1 MKHLYGLKYY
11 GTIEPAA
18 PFEQFDGDPF
28 EFILSNDTNIFDK
41 YRALYYIR
49 NNYQKYVHRI
59 DELLFSNLGALIK
72 HEVTNFN
79 HLDMFYNWISF

>member
-1 MKHLYGLKYY
+1 MKLKTYDELKHLYGLKYY

-18 PFEQFDGDPF
+18 PFEQLDGDPF

-72 HEVTNFN
+72 HEICF
-79 HLDMFYNWISF
+79 IIG